1 MKESQPR
8 NELFLNLKNYY
19 EQEEDLL
26 YRNTSQELIKLMFS
40 EFFDEPASSFDLN
53 RALAQLKDFE
63 LEEEDIEEISYILK
77 SGKESTHQ
85 NFPDYQK
92 MENLW

>member
-1 MKESQPR
+1 
-8 NELFLNLKNYY
+8 
-19 EQEEDLL
+19 
-26 YRNTSQELIKLMFS
+26 MFS

-92 MENLW
+92 MEKLVVKLDNSMNLHPSDLDGKFNPMCSMSDILTFNENKLL